1 MDNML
6 RCDMAKKDAS
16 PQPNREELLQM
27 GIRAAK
33 DGNNDG
39 ARIFF
44 EQVLGQ
50 DKRNERAMMWMAKI
64 ATDNKAERKKW
75 LEKTLEVNPDN
86 LQARDALKKM
96 AYVRSATENRTLLT
110 FGMVAGVLIVLALV
124 MIIAVVVLNR
134 S

>member
-1 MDNML
+1 
-6 RCDMAKKDAS
+6 MAKKDAG

-33 DGNNDG
+33 DGNTDG

-44 EQVLGQ
+44 EQVLNQ
-50 DKRNERAMMWMAKI
+50 DKRNERATMWMAKI

-75 LEKTLEVNPDN
+75 LEKTLEINPDN

-96 AYVRSATENRTLLT
+96 AYVRSATENRTLLM
-110 FGMVAGVLIVLALV
+110 FGMVVGVLIVLALV
-124 MIIAVVVLNR
+124 VVIGVVLTR
-134 S
+134 Q

>member
-1 MDNML
+1 
-6 RCDMAKKDAS
+6 MAKKDAG

-33 DGNNDG
+33 DGNSDG

-44 EQVLGQ
+44 EQVLNQ
-50 DKRNERAMMWMAKI
+50 DKQNERAMMWMAKI
-64 ATDNKAERKKW
+64 ASDNKAERKKW

-110 FGMVAGVLIVLALV
+110 FGMVIGVLIVLALV
-124 MIIAVVVLNR
+124 VVIGMVVLNR

>member
-1 MDNML
+1 
-6 RCDMAKKDAS
+6 MAKKDAG

-33 DGNNDG
+33 DGNHDG

-44 EQVLGQ
+44 EQVLNQ

-96 AYVRSATENRTLLT
+96 AYVRSATENRTLLM
-110 FGMVAGVLIVLALV
+110 FGMVVGVLIVLALV
-124 MIIAVVVLNR
+124 VVIGLAMFNR
-134 S
+134 P